1 MSDGAE
7 GHRTASGQVKWFDS
21 ARGFGFI
28 VDDEGGP
35 DILLHA
41 NVLRDF
47 GQGAVAEGTRMRVA
61 VTPTPRGFQAA
72 QVLEITPPVEA
83 GAPIP
88 ELSDHSPEEL
98 AALPLLAARVKWFD
112 RQKGFGFA
120 TLFGRP
126 GDVFLHVE
134 VLRRA
139 GFADLAAGEAI
150 AARVVDGRRGLM
162 AAEILAWDRAQ
173 AAAAHPPRT
182 S

>member
-1 MSDGAE
+1 MNDN
-7 GHRTASGQVKWFDS
+7 ASNSLIATGLVKWFDS

-28 VDDEGGP
+28 VDDGGGP

-47 GQGAVAEGTRMRVA
+47 GQGAVAEGARMRVL
-61 VTPTPRGFQAA
+61 VVPTARGFQAA
-72 QVLEITPPVEA
+72 QVLEIEPPAEI
-83 GAPIP
+83 GAAIP

-98 AALPLLAARVKWFD
+98 AALELQPARVKWFD

-120 TLFGRP
+120 NLFGRG

-134 VLRRA
+134 VLRRS

-150 AARVVDGRRGLM
+150 ALRVVDGKRGLM
-162 AAEILAWDRAQ
+162 AAEVLAWDRALSLKEPLAQ
-173 AAAAHPPRT
+173 P
-182 S
+182 